1 MGMTPPDLFATKG
14 IEYLIVIGY
23 LVALVMVWRLLL
35 GPQGAGEVHH
45 RRRRVGGRFIL
56 PEKYCFHQGHSWAWP
71 VGGNVVKVGMDDFAH
86 RLLGRPD
93 GIDLP
98 GLGTRLLQ
106 GERGWELRVG
116 AVSVGMLSPVE
127 GEVVGVNY
135 EVVDSPEILCA
146 DPYERGWLLEVQ
158 VPEQR
163 RNQRNLLCG
172 PIAHAWMEEQLRAM
186 RVDLGLVL
194 PEIEASAGCDGFA
207 RVVAPDDWHEV
218 AGDLFLSRGSSR
230 GGMRP
235 ARRVVGWFNIPEPYC
250 FHQGHSWAAPE
261 DGDVVRVGMDEFVGW
276 LLGRP
281 SALELPGPGCNLSQ
295 GGKGWSVR
303 IGAQSVDLLSPV
315 GGEVVVVNHEAVA
328 APEILCSDPYGRGWL
343 LKVRVPDRKRIQKN
357 LLCGGLAR
365 AWMEQNV
372 RDLRERVLTAPE
384 LEEALPSGTGGSPG
398 CGGFSRIAPPRDWA
412 HLVGEFLLSE
422 EE

>member
-23 LVALVMVWRLLL
+23 LVALVMVWRFLCGSR
-35 GPQGAGEVHH
+35 GPVEV
-45 RRRRVGGRFIL
+45 RDQRRRVGGRFIL
-56 PEKYCFHQGHSWAWP
+56 PEEYCFHQGHSWATP

-93 GIDLP
+93 DIDLP
-98 GLGTRLLQ
+98 ALGTRLLQ

-116 AVSVGMLSPVE
+116 SVSVEMLSPVE

-172 PIAHAWMEEQLRAM
+172 PLAHAWMEEQLRAM

-194 PEIEASAGCDGFA
+194 PDMEAPAGCDGFA

-218 AGDLFLSRGSSR
+218 AGNLLLSLGSTGVAERS
-230 GGMRP
+230 G
-235 ARRVVGWFNIPEPYC
+235 RRVIGWFNLPDPYC
-250 FHQGHSWAAPE
+250 FHQGHSWAIPE

-281 SALELPGPGCNLSQ
+281 SAIELPEVSRHLSQ
-295 GGKGWSVR
+295 GGKGWSIR
-303 IGAQSVDLLSPV
+303 IGSQRVGMLSPV
-315 GGEVVVVNHEAVA
+315 EGEVVAVNHAVMES
-328 APEILCSDPYGRGWL
+328 PDILCSDPYGGGWL
-343 LKVRVPDRKRIQKN
+343 LKVRVPDRKRNQKN

-365 AWMEQNV
+365 AWMEQKV
-372 RDLRERVLTAPE
+372 RDLRERVLTVSE
-384 LEEALPSGTGGSPG
+384 VETALSQDAGGSAG
-398 CGGFSRIAPPRDWA
+398 CGGYFRIAAPDNWTEV
-412 HLVGEFLLSE
+412 VGEFLLSE
-422 EE
+422 E